1 MDNSHSTRTTKESLR
16 IRHILSVDVE
26 DYFQVEAFAK
36 DLPRSTWENWP
47 SRVVENTR
55 KILNLFERHGAKG
68 TFFFLGWVA
77 DHFPSLV
84 REVQAKGHELACH
97 SYWHRRV
104 CSLTP
109 SEFREDVR
117 ISKDAI
123 EQAAG
128 VPVCGYRAP
137 SWSINR
143 DSFWALDVLSEEGF
157 LYDSSIYP
165 IRHDLYGI
173 PDAPRFAYVYPCRN
187 GAELTEVP
195 PPTVRI
201 AGFNLPGAGGGYFRL
216 FPFSYTEWVFRH
228 FERHY
233 KKPVVTYFHPWEFDP
248 EQPRIPAR
256 IRSRFRHYTNLA
268 IAEKRLGLLLQRHLF
283 QPIAKALAAG
293 ELCVAEAKMRV
304 IKTPE
309 YRNYSAAAPR
319 AVFPAEQTEGSKG

>member
-1 MDNSHSTRTTKESLR
+1 M
-16 IRHILSVDVE
+16 DVE

-216 FPFSYTEWVFRH
+216 FPFSYTEWVFWH
-228 FERHY
+228 FEQHY

-268 IAEKRLGLLLQRHLF
+268 ITEKRLGLLLQRHLF